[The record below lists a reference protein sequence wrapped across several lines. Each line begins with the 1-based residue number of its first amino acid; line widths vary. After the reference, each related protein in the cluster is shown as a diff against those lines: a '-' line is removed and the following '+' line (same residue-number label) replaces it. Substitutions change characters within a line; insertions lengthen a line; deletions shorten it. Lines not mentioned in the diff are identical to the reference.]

1 MRQDSLVSYG
11 DLERA
16 GWPQFLI
23 DDYMGRLR
31 ELTPQRGLDANPNG
45 IYEANLNG
53 FYIDTNTPSM
63 WFNSQPGADTGWVA
77 L

>member
-1 MRQDSLVSYG
+1 MRQDSIVSYG

-23 DDYMGRLR
+23 DDYLGRLR

-63 WFNSQPGADTGWVA
+63 WFNSKPGADTGWIA